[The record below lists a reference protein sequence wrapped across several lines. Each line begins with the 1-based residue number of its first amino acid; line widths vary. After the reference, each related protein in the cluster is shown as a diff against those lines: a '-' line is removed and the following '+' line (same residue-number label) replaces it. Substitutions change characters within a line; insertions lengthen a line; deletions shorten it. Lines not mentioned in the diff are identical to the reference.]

1 MTSHPSQN
9 HRILFIFPLALLSL
23 FLLGTFRFLLDN
35 LKNNQFQFLWQTSF
49 SRHSKFLRVPINV
62 SENEIIEES
71 CNVFEGN
78 WVWDNVTYPLY
89 REETC
94 PYLVKQVTCLRNG
107 RPDSLFQNWRW
118 QPHGCNLPRFNAL
131 KMLEMLRDKRLMFIG
146 DSIQRG
152 MFESMVCLVQ
162 SVIADGYHSIK
173 RVPPR
178 KIFRIE
184 EFNASI
190 EYYWAPFMV
199 ESISDHATNHTVMK
213 RLVKLDSVEKH
224 SKLWEGVDILV
235 FESYVWWMH
244 KPFINAT
251 YGSRENVREYN
262 VTTAY
267 RLALETWANWIE
279 SSVNP
284 QKQKVFFAT
293 MSPTHLW
300 NWEWKGGIDGNCFNE
315 TQPIL
320 ELYWGTGSNLE
331 IMSILKDVIGKLQ
344 VDVRLLNITQ
354 LSEYRKDGH
363 TSVFGE
369 RRGKLLTRE
378 QRSEPKTYADCIHW
392 CLPGVPD
399 TWNELLYAIFLQ
411 DYRNH

>member
-1 MTSHPSQN
+1 MLNLDSTPTNMTTHPTQDR
-9 HRILFIFPLALLSL
+9 RILFLFPLALGSF
-23 FLLGTFRFLLDN
+23 FLLGTVRVLLDN
-35 LKNNQFQFLWQTSF
+35 LKNNQFQFLWQSSF
-49 SRHSKFLRVPINV
+49 SRDNNKFLRVPINV
-62 SENEIIEES
+62 TLDEVIEES
-71 CNVFEGN
+71 CNVFEGQ

-89 REETC
+89 KEDTC
-94 PYLVKQVTCLRNG
+94 PYLVKQVTCQRNG
-107 RPDSLFQNWRW
+107 RPDSLYQNWRW

-162 SVIADGYHSIK
+162 SVIADGDDSII

-199 ESISDHATNHTVMK
+199 ESISDHATNHTVLK

-224 SKLWEGVDILV
+224 RKLWEGVDILV

-251 YGSRENVREYN
+251 
-262 VTTAY
+262 
-267 RLALETWANWIE
+267 
-279 SSVNP
+279 
-284 QKQKVFFAT
+284 
-293 MSPTHLW
+293 

-315 TQPIL
+315 TQPIRGP
-320 ELYWGTGSNLE
+320 YWGTGSNLE
-331 IMSILKDVIGKLQ
+331 IMSILKDVINKLQ
-344 VDVRLLNITQ
+344 INVRLLNITQ
-354 LSEYRKDGH
+354 LSEYRKDSH

-369 RRGKLLTRE
+369 RRGKLLTRQ
-378 QRSEPKTYADCIHW
+378 QRSEPKAYADCIHW

-399 TWNELLYAIFLQ
+399 TWNELLYGILLQ

>member
-1 MTSHPSQN
+1 MLNLDSTPTNMTTHPTQDR
-9 HRILFIFPLALLSL
+9 RILFLFPLALGSF
-23 FLLGTFRFLLDN
+23 FLLGTVRVLLDN
-35 LKNNQFQFLWQTSF
+35 LKNNQFQFLWQSSF
-49 SRHSKFLRVPINV
+49 SRDNNKFLRVPINV
-62 SENEIIEES
+62 TLDEVIEES
-71 CNVFEGN
+71 CNVFEGQ

-89 REETC
+89 KEDTC
-94 PYLVKQVTCLRNG
+94 PYLVKQVTCQRNG
-107 RPDSLFQNWRW
+107 RPDSLYQNWRW

-162 SVIADGYHSIK
+162 SVIADGDHSTI

-199 ESISDHATNHTVMK
+199 ESISDHATNHTVLK

-224 SKLWEGVDILV
+224 RKLWEGVDILV

-251 YGSRENVREYN
+251 
-262 VTTAY
+262 
-267 RLALETWANWIE
+267 
-279 SSVNP
+279 
-284 QKQKVFFAT
+284 
-293 MSPTHLW
+293 
-300 NWEWKGGIDGNCFNE
+300 NWEWRGGIDGNCFNE
-315 TQPIL
+315 TQPIRGP
-320 ELYWGTGSNLE
+320 YWGTGSNLE
-331 IMSILKDVIGKLQ
+331 IMSILKDVINKLQ
-344 VDVRLLNITQ
+344 INVRLLNITQ

-369 RRGKLLTRE
+369 RRGKLLTRQ
-378 QRSEPKTYADCIHW
+378 QRSVPKAYADCIHW

-399 TWNELLYAIFLQ
+399 TWNELLYGILLQ